1 MKEAKNCHTTGE
13 VGYLLQRKRTNS
25 SSNEATIVVDQK
37 TKQLCMR
44 IQPGQIAI
52 IEHEDV
58 DEVAA
63 EALIEA
69 KVSAV
74 INTRSFMTGTYPSIG
89 AKRLLESRIPLF
101 ELEGEG
107 LVEIMTLEDQS
118 TIRITSTLALQMLHF
133 TEWVTCA
140 QLIRVTR
147 ETIWNKTQEANAQL
161 DQTLSHFIDN
171 TLMYAK
177 WEKDLFLK
185 PLPKLNLRTRIAN
198 RHVVVVVRG
207 KHYREDLQML
217 SSYIKECRPVLIA
230 VDGGADAL
238 LEAGYQ
244 PDVIIGDMDSISDD
258 ALQCGAEIVVH
269 AFVNGYAPG
278 HERVER
284 LHVAHQLLPAPGT
297 SEDVAMLLAYEEDA
311 ELIVTIGTHT
321 NMIDFLEKGR
331 KGMASTLLVR
341 TKIGPKLIDAKGV
354 SQLYQPRMTANT
366 WVLFLIAS
374 LAPIMAVLAIN
385 PVTRHVLHVFVRQW
399 MTLTF

>member
-1 MKEAKNCHTTGE
+1 M
-13 VGYLLQRKRTNS
+13 GYLLQRKRTNS
-25 SSNEATIVVDQK
+25 QVIVATVVVDQK

-52 IEHEDV
+52 IAHEDV

-69 KVSAV
+69 NVRAV
-74 INTRSFMTGTYPSIG
+74 INTKSFMTGTYPSIG
-89 AKRLLESRIPLF
+89 AKRLLESKIPLF
-101 ELEGEG
+101 EVVGDSPM
-107 LVEIMTLEDQS
+107 EIMSLQDQS
-118 TIRITSTLALQMLHF
+118 TVRITTSLLLQVLHHNGWA
-133 TEWVTCA
+133 TYA
-140 QLIRVTR
+140 QLAVVTPDS
-147 ETIWNKTQEANAQL
+147 IWKKTQIANAQL
-161 DQTLSHFIDN
+161 DRTLSQFIDN

-177 WEKDLFLK
+177 WEKDIFLK
-185 PLPKLNLRTRIAN
+185 PLPKLSLQTQIAG
-198 RHVVVVVRG
+198 RHVIVVVRG

-238 LEAGYQ
+238 LESGYQ
-244 PDVIIGDMDSISDD
+244 PDLIIGDMDSISDD
-258 ALQCGAEIVVH
+258 ALRCGAEIVVH

-284 LHVAHQLLPAPGT
+284 LQLVHQLLPAPGT

-354 SQLYQPRMTANT
+354 SQLYQPRVTANT
-366 WVLFLIAS
+366 WALFMLAS
-374 LAPIMAVLAIN
+374 LAPIMAILAIN
-385 PVTRHVLHVFVRQW
+385 PVIRNVLNMFVRQW
-399 MTLTF
+399 MMLTF

>member
-1 MKEAKNCHTTGE
+1 M
-13 VGYLLQRKRTNS
+13 LQRKRTNS
-25 SSNEATIVVDQK
+25 SSHEATIVVDHK

-69 KVSAV
+69 KVRAV
-74 INTRSFMTGTYPSIG
+74 INTKSFMTGTYPSIG
-89 AKRLLESRIPLF
+89 AKRLLDARIPLF
-101 ELEGEG
+101 EVMGEDPG
-107 LVEIMTLEDQS
+107 ILMSLPDQA
-118 TIRITSTLALQMLHF
+118 TIRMTNTLALQVCCSE
-133 TEWVTCA
+133 EWVTCA
-140 QLIRVTR
+140 QLRCVTG
-147 ETIWNKTQEANAQL
+147 ETIREKTQEANALL
-161 DQTLSHFIDN
+161 DQTLSQFIDN

-185 PLPKLNLRTRIAN
+185 PLPKLHLRTRMAN
-198 RHVVVVVRG
+198 RHVIVVVRG
-207 KHYREDLQML
+207 KHYREDLQIL

-244 PDVIIGDMDSISDD
+244 PDLIIGDMDSISDD
-258 ALQCGAEIVVH
+258 ALRCGAEIVVH

-341 TKIGPKLIDAKGV
+341 TKIGSKLIDAKGV

-366 WVLFLIAS
+366 WLLFLVAS
-374 LAPIMAVLAIN
+374 LAPIMAILAIN
-385 PVTRHVLHVFVRQW
+385 PVTRNVMNMFVRQW